1 MILFLSS
8 ITMVGCAAMSGRET
22 VGEYID
28 DSSIT
33 ANVKAAILDTPSL
46 KVYQIHVETFQG
58 VVQLSGFVDSKSHSI
73 SAETI
78 AKSIK
83 GVKKVKNSLI
93 IR

>member
-8 ITMVGCAAMSGRET
+8 ISMVGCAAISGRET

-33 ANVKAAILDTPSL
+33 ANVKAAIIDTPFL
-46 KVYQIHVETFQG
+46 KAYQIHVETFQG

-78 AKSIK
+78 AKSIE
-83 GVKKVKNSLI
+83 GVKKVKNSLVV
-93 IR
+93 R